1 MEINSKSPA
10 NPFFHLDLP
19 KEHENIDESE
29 VFLLTQSATTED
41 FRIKVRSEAYWT
53 ENQ

>member
-1 MEINSKSPA
+1 MEINSKSPG
-10 NPFFHLDLP
+10 NPFFHLDHP
-19 KEHENIDESE
+19 EEQENIDESE
-29 VFLLTQSATTED
+29 VFLLTQSATTAD